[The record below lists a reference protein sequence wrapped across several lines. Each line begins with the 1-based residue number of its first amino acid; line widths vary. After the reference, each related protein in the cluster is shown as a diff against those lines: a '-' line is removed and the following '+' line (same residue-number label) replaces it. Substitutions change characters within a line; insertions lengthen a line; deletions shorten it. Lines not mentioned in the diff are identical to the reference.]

1 MCVGGLSI
9 ARGDSCRL
17 AGRLLHSRGQAL
29 HLVNREGSDLPVGMA
44 TAQLGWAPL
53 GMRGGEP
60 PPRRR
65 ASRLLHSWGGRLLVC
80 GEVSHLPVGAHAQPA
95 GCRVVHFG
103 LVPF

>member
-1 MCVGGLSI
+1 MHCKRGLNLLQEI
-9 ARGDSCRL
+9 PCRL

-44 TAQLGWAPL
+44 TAQFGRAPL

-65 ASRLLHSWGGRLLVC
+65 ASRLRHSWGGRPLVC
-80 GEVSHLPVGAHAQPA
+80 GEVSH
-95 GCRVVHFG
+95 
-103 LVPF
+103 